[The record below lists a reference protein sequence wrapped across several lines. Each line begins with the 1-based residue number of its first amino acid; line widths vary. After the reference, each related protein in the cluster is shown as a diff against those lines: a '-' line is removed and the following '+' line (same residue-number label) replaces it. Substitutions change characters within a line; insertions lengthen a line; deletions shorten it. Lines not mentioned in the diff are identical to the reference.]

1 MKDLINPLLD
11 IRYINFVMYNS
22 HNGQTHFENRAANAT
37 RSLNCM

>member
-22 HNGQTHFENRAANAT
+22 HNGQTHFEIVQQM
-37 RSLNCM
+37 LQDL